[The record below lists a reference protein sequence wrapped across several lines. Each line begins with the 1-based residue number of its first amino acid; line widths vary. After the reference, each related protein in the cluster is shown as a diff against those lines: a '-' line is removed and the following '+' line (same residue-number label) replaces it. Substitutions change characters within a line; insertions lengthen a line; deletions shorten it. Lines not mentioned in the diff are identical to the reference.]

1 MDIMRVNRVIIA
13 ALFGLFGLAL
23 AMPATAAVLKIAT
36 IAPEGSEWMVE
47 HRAAAKKIKE
57 LTEGRVS
64 LKFYGGGVMGNDR
77 KVLRKIR
84 IGQLQGAAFTTSGLA
99 ERYPGM
105 VLYGMPFVFRSQD
118 EVDFVRERLDG
129 ELLQGLE
136 DAGFVSFG
144 FAGGGFANF
153 MSNQPLTD
161 HASLQSKKI
170 WVPEGDVIS
179 FTALE
184 SMNLSPVVLPLSDV
198 LTGLQTGLLDVIV
211 TPPVAALLLQWY
223 TKVKYINPLPIAY
236 TIGLMAIEARAFE
249 RIAPA
254 DQELIRGVLSDTYLR
269 LDEINRQDNIEARE
283 ALLANGLQMV
293 EASQKDI
300 PYWREV
306 AEETNERM
314 WNESGAD
321 PALYRKLIDL
331 LDEFRAADSAVESI
345 ADVGM

>member
-1 MDIMRVNRVIIA
+1 M
-13 ALFGLFGLAL
+13 AL
-23 AMPATAAVLKIAT
+23 PAVATVLKIAT

-47 HRAAAKKIKE
+47 HRAAATKLKE
-57 LTEGRVS
+57 LTDGRVT

-99 ERYPGM
+99 ERYPDI

-118 EVDFVRERLDG
+118 EVDFVRQKLDAD
-129 ELLQGLE
+129 LMQGLE
-136 DAGFVSFG
+136 EAGFVSFG

-153 MSNQPLTD
+153 MSRDPITN
-161 HASLQSKKI
+161 HASLEGKKI
-170 WVPEGDVIS
+170 WVPDGDVIS

-211 TPPVAALLLQWY
+211 TPPVGALLLQWY
-223 TKVKYINPLPIAY
+223 TTVKYINPLPIAY
-236 TIGLMAIEARAFE
+236 TIGLLAIESRAFE
-249 RIAPA
+249 RIDAA
-254 DQELIRGVLSDTYLR
+254 DQEVVRDVLSSVYLR
-269 LDEINRQDNIEARE
+269 LDEINRRDNIEAQE

-293 EASQKDI
+293 EINQEDI

-306 AEETNERM
+306 AAKTNERM
-314 WNESGAD
+314 WNESGAK
-321 PALYRKLIDL
+321 PELYEKLMSL
-331 LDEFRAADSAVESI
+331 LDEYRVMNAPGEAAADA
-345 ADVGM
+345 GM

>member
-1 MDIMRVNRVIIA
+1 MDIMRIYRVILLALFSLTA
-13 ALFGLFGLAL
+13 AL
-23 AMPATAAVLKIAT
+23 PAAATVLKIAT

-47 HRAAAKKIKE
+47 HRAAAAKLKE
-57 LTEGRVS
+57 LTDGRVT

-99 ERYPGM
+99 ERYPDI

-118 EVDFVRERLDG
+118 EVDFVREKLDA
-129 ELLQGLE
+129 ELIQGLDE
-136 DAGFVSFG
+136 AGFVSFG

-153 MSNQPLTD
+153 MSRDPLTN
-161 HASLQSKKI
+161 HASLEGKKI
-170 WVPEGDVIS
+170 WVPDGDIIS

-211 TPPVAALLLQWY
+211 TPPVGALLLQWY

-236 TIGLMAIEARAFE
+236 TVGLLAIDSRAFK
-249 RIAPA
+249 RIDAA
-254 DQELIRGVLSDTYLR
+254 DQEVVRGVLSDIYLR
-269 LDEINRQDNIEARE
+269 LDEINRRDNIEAQE

-293 EASQKDI
+293 EVSQEDV

-306 AEETNERM
+306 AAETNERM
-314 WNESGAD
+314 WKKSGAK
-321 PALYRKLIDL
+321 PELYGKLMNL
-331 LDEFRAADSAVESI
+331 LDEYRATNSPVEAAADA
-345 ADVGM
+345 GM

>member
-1 MDIMRVNRVIIA
+1 MEIMRVCRVFIP
-13 ALFGLFGLAL
+13 ALFGVFSLTLAL
-23 AMPATAAVLKIAT
+23 PAVAAVLKIAT

-47 HRAAAKKIKE
+47 HRGAAAKIKE
-57 LTEGRVS
+57 LTDGRVT

-99 ERYPGM
+99 ERYPDI

-118 EVDFVRERLDG
+118 EVDFVRQKLDAD
-129 ELLQGLE
+129 LIQGLE
-136 DAGFVSFG
+136 EAGFVSFG

-153 MSNQPLTD
+153 MSRDPITN
-161 HASLQSKKI
+161 HASLEGKKI
-170 WVPEGDVIS
+170 WVPDGDDIS

-211 TPPVAALLLQWY
+211 TPPVGALLLQWY

-236 TIGLMAIEARAFE
+236 TIGLLAIESRAFE
-249 RIAPA
+249 RIDAA
-254 DQELIRGVLSDTYLR
+254 DQEVVRDILSDIYLR
-269 LDEINRQDNIEARE
+269 LDEINRRDNIEAEE

-293 EASQKDI
+293 EVSQEDI

-306 AEETNERM
+306 ADKTNERM
-314 WNESGAD
+314 WNESGAA
-321 PALYRKLIDL
+321 PELYGKLMSL
-331 LDEFRAADSAVESI
+331 LDEYRAMNTPGEATADA
-345 ADVGM
+345 GM

>member
-1 MDIMRVNRVIIA
+1 MDIMKVFRVFVPALLSVIGFTA
-13 ALFGLFGLAL
+13 
-23 AMPATAAVLKIAT
+23 AMPAAAAVLKIAT

-57 LTEGRVS
+57 QTEGRVS

-99 ERYPGM
+99 ERYPGL
-105 VLYGMPFVFRSQD
+105 VLYGMPFVFRSQE
-118 EVDFVRERLDG
+118 EVDFVRQNLDG
-129 ELLQGLE
+129 ELMQGLA

-153 MSNQPLTD
+153 MSSQPLTD
-161 HASLQSKKI
+161 HESLQGKKI
-170 WVPEGDVIS
+170 WVPEGDIIS

-211 TPPVAALLLQWY
+211 SPPVGALLLQWY

-236 TIGLMAIEARAFE
+236 TIGLLAIDARAFE
-249 RIAPA
+249 RIAAA
-254 DQELIRGVLSDTYLR
+254 DQQVVSAVMTDLYLR
-269 LDEINRQDNIEARE
+269 LDEINRQDNVEAEE
-283 ALLANGLQMV
+283 ALLANGLQVV
-293 EASQKDI
+293 EVNQEDI
-300 PYWREV
+300 PYWRDV
-306 AEETNERM
+306 ANKTNERM
-314 WNESGAD
+314 WNESGAK
-321 PALYRKLIDL
+321 PELYARLMSL
-331 LDEFRAADSAVESI
+331 LAEYRAGSAGEAV